1 MSLLNKITVDQF
13 QRIVSIEANAIYT
26 TSDKKIGVIA
36 VLDGIPIEQVKK
48 MTIAEVNKRY
58 GEINAASKSLS
69 SLTAKR
75 HAKVAGKWYQFE
87 WFIDEISA
95 GQLVE
100 LYSYDM
106 TSEQGVIDNL
116 HLILATLSRECK
128 VWKWWPKAYDG
139 KGHKQRAEAMLQMNM
154 GDVWGYAAF
163 FLQLS
168 EPLLTIMRK
177 SLTEQGTT
185 TTTAKV

>member
-1 MSLLNKITVDQF
+1 MSLLNKITIDQF
-13 QRIVSIEANAIYT
+13 QRLVSIEANSIYT
-26 TSDKKIGVIA
+26 TSDKKIGVVA
-36 VLDGIPIEQVKK
+36 VIDNIPIEQVKK

-58 GEINAASKSLS
+58 AEINAASKSLS
-69 SLTAKR
+69 TLAAKQ
-75 HAKVAGKWYQFE
+75 HAKIGGKWYRFE

-116 HLILATLSRECK
+116 HLILATLSRECR
-128 VWKWWPKAYDG
+128 VWKWWPKVYDG

-177 SLTEQGTT
+177 YLTEQERKM
-185 TTTAKV
+185 TTAKA

>member
-1 MSLLNKITVDQF
+1 MSILNKITVDQF

-69 SLTAKR
+69 SLAAKR
-75 HAKVAGKWYQFE
+75 HAQVAGKWYQFE

-106 TSEQGVIDNL
+106 SSEQGVIDNL
-116 HLILATLSRECK
+116 HLILATLSRECR
-128 VWKWWPKAYDG
+128 VWKWCSKAYDG

-177 SLTEQGTT
+177 SLTEQQKKM
-185 TTTAKV
+185 TTAKA

>member
-1 MSLLNKITVDQF
+1 MSILNQITVDQF
-13 QRIVSIEANAIYT
+13 QRIVSIEANTIYT
-26 TSDKKIGVIA
+26 ASDKKIGVVA
-36 VLDGIPIEQVKK
+36 VLDNLPIEQVKK

-58 GEINAASKSLS
+58 GEINAASKALPT
-69 SLTAKR
+69 LAAKR
-75 HAKVAGKWYQFE
+75 FARIGRKWYRFE

-106 TSEQGVIDNL
+106 TSEQGVIENL
-116 HLILATLSRECK
+116 HLILATLSRECR
-128 VWKWWPKAYDG
+128 VWKWWPKAYNG

-168 EPLLTIMRK
+168 DPLLTIMRK
-177 SLTEQGTT
+177 SLTEQQKKM
-185 TTTAKV
+185 TTAKG

>member
-1 MSLLNKITVDQF
+1 MSLLHKITVDQF
-13 QRIVSIEANAIYT
+13 QRLVSIEANSIYT
-26 TSDKKIGVIA
+26 TSDKKIGVVA
-36 VLDGIPIEQVKK
+36 VIDNVPIEQVKK

-58 GEINAASKSLS
+58 AEINAASKSLS
-69 SLTAKR
+69 TLAAKR
-75 HAKVAGKWYQFE
+75 HTKVAGKWYQFE

-116 HLILATLSRECK
+116 HLILATLSRECR
-128 VWKWWPKAYDG
+128 VWKWWPKVYDG

-163 FLQLS
+163 FLQPS

-177 SLTEQGTT
+177 YLTEQERKM
-185 TTTAKV
+185 TTAKA

>member
-13 QRIVSIEANAIYT
+13 QRIVSIEANSIYT
-26 TSDKKIGVIA
+26 TSDKKIGVVA
-36 VLDGIPIEQVKK
+36 VIDNVPIEQVKK

-58 GEINAASKSLS
+58 AEINAASKSLS
-69 SLTAKR
+69 TLAAKQY
-75 HAKVAGKWYQFE
+75 AKVAGKWYRFE

-106 TSEQGVIDNL
+106 TSEHGVIDNL
-116 HLILATLSRECK
+116 HLILATLSRECR

-177 SLTEQGTT
+177 SLTEQERKM
-185 TTTAKV
+185 TTAKA

>member
-1 MSLLNKITVDQF
+1 MSILNKITVDQF
-13 QRIVSIEANAIYT
+13 QRIVSIEANSIYT

-48 MTIAEVNKRY
+48 LTIAEVNKRY
-58 GEINAASKSLS
+58 GEINAASKALPT
-69 SLTAKR
+69 LAAKR
-75 HAKVAGKWYQFE
+75 FAHIGRKWYRFE

-116 HLILATLSRECK
+116 HLILATLSRECR

-139 KGHKQRAEAMLQMNM
+139 KGHKQRAEVMTQMKM

-168 EPLLTIMRK
+168 EPLLTIMRR
-177 SLTEQGTT
+177 SLTDQEMTR
-185 TTTAKV
+185 TTAKA